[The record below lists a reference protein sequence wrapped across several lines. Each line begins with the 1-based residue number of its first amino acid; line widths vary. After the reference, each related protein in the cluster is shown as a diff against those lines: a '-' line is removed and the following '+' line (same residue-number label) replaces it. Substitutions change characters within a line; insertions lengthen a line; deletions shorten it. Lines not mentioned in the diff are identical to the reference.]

1 MAKKERKKIATVDS
15 VETTE
20 KKQVWWKK
28 LSSWLTDLFSK
39 INKKMWSW
47 TIRLTT
53 QVEDVKKISTW
64 VASVDIALWWGVP
77 EWRIIEIYWPES
89 SWKTSLCLQ
98 IAHNFQKNWHMVALV
113 DAEQAFSPQHA
124 HNIWVNPD
132 ELIYMSPSCWEDALQ
147 VVEELA
153 LTWEVKLIIVDSV
166 AALVPRNEIDWEM
179 WDAQMWTIARLMWQA
194 CRKLTPIL
202 AKTWTTV
209 IFINQI
215 RQKIWVM
222 FWSNET
228 VTWGNALKYYAS
240 QRIDVR
246 RKEYLKEDKENK
258 EKVTGIKMK
267 IKVIKNKIAAPGAEV
282 FANFRYKWWF
292 DPNENIVD
300 ALLQLW
306 IIKQAWSSYRIEID
320 WQEYKAV
327 GKSNFANLIKDW
339 TLSYD
344 TLYKLLEQ
352 ATSTSTTFFTNVEE
366 EDVDID
372 DVEDVEDEKDEN
384 VDVDNM
390 EELSEE

>member
-1 MAKKERKKIATVDS
+1 MAKKERKKIATVDA
-15 VETTE
+15 VETTKT
-20 KKQVWWKK
+20 KKVWWKK

-53 QVEDVKKISTW
+53 EVDDVKKISTW
-64 VASVDIALWWGVP
+64 VAPVDVALWWGIP
-77 EWRIIEIYWPES
+77 EWRIIEIYGPES

-98 IAHNFQKNWHMVALV
+98 IAHNFQKMWNMVALV

-124 HNIWVNPD
+124 ANIWVKPD

-166 AALVPRNEIDWEM
+166 AALVPRDEIDWEM
-179 WDAQMWTIARLMWQA
+179 WEAQMWKMARLMWQA

-215 RQKIWVM
+215 RNKIWVM

-228 VTWGNALKYYAS
+228 VTWGNSLKYYAS

-246 RKEYLKEDKENK
+246 KKEFLKEDKSNK
-258 EKVTGIKMK
+258 DKVTWILMK
-267 IKVIKNKIAAPGAEV
+267 VKVIKNKIAAPGAEV

-292 DPNENIVD
+292 DPNENIVE
-300 ALLQLW
+300 ALLTLW
-306 IIKQAWSSYRIEID
+306 IIKQTWPSYKIEID

-327 GKSNFANLIKDW
+327 GKANFANLIKEW

-352 ATSTSTTFFTNVEE
+352 ASSSSTTFFSITW
-366 EDVDID
+366 EDEVPEDDVTEDDEVNID
-372 DVEDVEDEKDEN
+372 DMD
-384 VDVDNM
+384 
-390 EELSEE
+390 ELSDE

>member
-1 MAKKERKKIATVDS
+1 MAKKERKKIANVDA
-15 VETTE
+15 VETVET
-20 KKQVWWKK
+20 KKVWWKK
-28 LSSWLTDLFSK
+28 LSSSLTDLFSK

-53 QVEDVKKISTW
+53 EVDDVKKISTW
-64 VASVDIALWWGVP
+64 VAPVDVALWGGIP

-98 IAHNFQKNWHMVALV
+98 IAHNFQKMWHMVALV

-124 HNIWVNPD
+124 ANIWVKPD

-166 AALVPRNEIDWEM
+166 AALVPRDEIDWEM
-179 WDAQMWTIARLMWQA
+179 WDTQMWKMARLMWQA

-228 VTWGNALKYYAS
+228 VTWGNSLKYYAS

-246 RKEYLKEDKENK
+246 KKEFLKEDKSNK
-258 EKVTGIKMK
+258 DKVTWILMK
-267 IKVIKNKIAAPGAEV
+267 VKVIKNKIAAPGAEV

-292 DPNENIVD
+292 DPNENIVE
-300 ALLQLW
+300 ALLTLW
-306 IIKQAWSSYRIEID
+306 IIKQTWPSYKIEID

-327 GKSNFANLIKDW
+327 GKANFANLIKEW

-352 ATSTSTTFFTNVEE
+352 ASSSSTTFFSMTWEDEIPEDDVTE
-366 EDVDID
+366 EDEV
-372 DVEDVEDEKDEN
+372 N
-384 VDVDNM
+384 VDDM
-390 EELSEE
+390 DELSDE

>member
-1 MAKKERKKIATVDS
+1 MAKKEKKKIANVDA
-15 VETTE
+15 VETVET
-20 KKQVWWKK
+20 KKVWWKK

-53 QVEDVKKISTW
+53 EVDDVKKISTW
-64 VASVDIALWWGVP
+64 VAPVDVALWWGIP

-98 IAHNFQKNWHMVALV
+98 IAHNFQKMWHMVALV

-124 HNIWVNPD
+124 ANIWVNPD

-166 AALVPRNEIDWEM
+166 AALVPRDEIDWEM
-179 WDAQMWTIARLMWQA
+179 WDTQMWKMARLMWQA

-228 VTWGNALKYYAS
+228 VTWGNSLKYYAS

-246 RKEYLKEDKENK
+246 KKEFLKEDKSNK
-258 EKVTGIKMK
+258 DKVTWILMK
-267 IKVIKNKIAAPGAEV
+267 VKVIKNKIAAPGAEV

-292 DPNENIVD
+292 DPNENIVE
-300 ALLQLW
+300 ALLTLW
-306 IIKQAWSSYRIEID
+306 IIKQTWPSYKIEID

-327 GKSNFANLIKDW
+327 GKANFANLIKEW

-352 ATSTSTTFFTNVEE
+352 ASSSSTTFFSMTW
-366 EDVDID
+366 EDEIPED
-372 DVEDVEDEKDEN
+372 DVTEDDEVN
-384 VDVDNM
+384 VDDM
-390 EELSEE
+390 DELSDE

>member
-53 QVEDVKKISTW
+53 EVDDVKKISTW
-64 VASVDIALWWGVP
+64 VAPVDVALWWGIP

-98 IAHNFQKNWHMVALV
+98 IAHNFQKMWHMVALV

-124 HNIWVNPD
+124 ANIWVKPD

-166 AALVPRNEIDWEM
+166 AALVPRDEIDWEM
-179 WDAQMWTIARLMWQA
+179 WEAQMWKMARLMWQA

-215 RQKIWVM
+215 RNKIWVM

-228 VTWGNALKYYAS
+228 VTWGNSLKYYAS

-246 RKEYLKEDKENK
+246 KKEFLKEDKSNK
-258 EKVTGIKMK
+258 DKVTWILMK
-267 IKVIKNKIAAPGAEV
+267 VKVIKNKIAAPGAEV

-292 DPNENIVD
+292 DPNENIVE
-300 ALLQLW
+300 ALLSLW
-306 IIKQAWSSYRIEID
+306 IIKQTWPSYKIEID

-327 GKSNFANLIKDW
+327 GKANFANLIKEW

-352 ATSTSTTFFTNVEE
+352 ASSSSTTFFSMTWEDEVPEDDVTE
-366 EDVDID
+366 EDLTD
-372 DVEDVEDEKDEN
+372 DN
-384 VDVDNM
+384 VDVDDM
-390 EELSEE
+390 EELSDE

>member
-1 MAKKERKKIATVDS
+1 MAKKERKKIATVDA
-15 VETTE
+15 VETVET
-20 KKQVWWKK
+20 KKVWWKK

-53 QVEDVKKISTW
+53 EVDDVKKISTW
-64 VASVDIALWWGVP
+64 VAPVDVALWWGIP

-98 IAHNFQKNWHMVALV
+98 IAHNFQKMWHMVALV

-124 HNIWVNPD
+124 ANIWVKPD

-166 AALVPRNEIDWEM
+166 AALVPRDEIDWEM
-179 WDAQMWTIARLMWQA
+179 WEAQMWKMARLMWQA

-215 RQKIWVM
+215 RNKIWVM

-228 VTWGNALKYYAS
+228 VTWGNSLKYYAS

-246 RKEYLKEDKENK
+246 KKEFLKEDKSNK
-258 EKVTGIKMK
+258 DKVTWILMK
-267 IKVIKNKIAAPGAEV
+267 VKVIKNKIAAPGAEV

-292 DPNENIVD
+292 DPNENIVE
-300 ALLQLW
+300 ALLTLW
-306 IIKQAWSSYRIEID
+306 IIKQTWPSYKIEID

-327 GKSNFANLIKDW
+327 GKANFANLIKEW

-344 TLYKLLEQ
+344 ALYKLLEQ
-352 ATSTSTTFFTNVEE
+352 ASSSSTTFFSMTWEDEVPEDEVTE
-366 EDVDID
+366 EDEV
-372 DVEDVEDEKDEN
+372 N
-384 VDVDNM
+384 VDDM
-390 EELSEE
+390 DELSDE